1 VSSAGRLLSS
11 AAAVLVGRLSVS
23 VRSAAAMLRVVL
35 PFSALLTTID
45 IVDVVSI
52 EIVVVV
58 NGDVAVAPIAI
69 APIVCPRCSQNEP
82 CPKAHPPSR
91 RVAWIIIGR
100 IRIAPRW
107 TVNDRR
113 IIRRNINELRID
125 RLNY

>member
-69 APIVCPRCSQNEP
+69 APIVCPRCSKYESCAKCQ
-82 CPKAHPPSR
+82 SR
-91 RVAWIIIGR
+91 PGHVAWIIIAGR
-100 IRIAPRW
+100 RKTP
-107 TVNDRR
+107 
-113 IIRRNINELRID
+113 
-125 RLNY
+125 